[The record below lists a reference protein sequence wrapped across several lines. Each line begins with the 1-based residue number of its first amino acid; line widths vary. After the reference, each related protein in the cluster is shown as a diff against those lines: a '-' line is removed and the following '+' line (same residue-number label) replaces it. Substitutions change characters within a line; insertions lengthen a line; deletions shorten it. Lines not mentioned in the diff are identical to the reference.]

1 MVKYE
6 DFKANDTHIPYR
18 DKNGNISMIEIPL
31 WWRGST
37 EDVADAVKLVKK
49 GEVEVLCKT
58 PGGRDVTLIRYG
70 KKNNLRRTANYS
82 SAMGAGDFKYYADKT
97 GEDYVPTVCLIG
109 ATHGG
114 EFESVVALNNLI
126 KNVETGTDYKVEEN
140 QDLMSA
146 LEGVNLLIIPCL
158 NMDGRARIPLKTFA
172 GQTFEG
178 FRYYSQGTWNDGSL
192 CLQPGC
198 KAVHPIADKCELIG
212 GYFNDDGVNIVH
224 DNFFFPMAEETKAIL
239 KLADEYVPDITLHLH
254 GGGNCP
260 QQFFQF
266 NYIPGVV
273 RQKIRTLAD
282 RLEDEG
288 KKRGMGQLFY
298 NRPVEAHDDAQ
309 KPPSFNIVCAWTAIC
324 GEPCIIYES
333 NQGLYYEE
341 GRNGWDCSFSFD
353 EIYNH
358 HKLLFETTFKYVKER

>member
-70 KKNNLRRTANYS
+70 KKNN
-82 SAMGAGDFKYYADKT
+82 
-97 GEDYVPTVCLIG
+97 
-109 ATHGG
+109 
-114 EFESVVALNNLI
+114 
-126 KNVETGTDYKVEEN
+126 
-140 QDLMSA
+140 Q
-146 LEGVNLLIIPCL
+146 
-158 NMDGRARIPLKTFA
+158 
-172 GQTFEG
+172 
-178 FRYYSQGTWNDGSL
+178 
-192 CLQPGC
+192 
-198 KAVHPIADKCELIG
+198 
-212 GYFNDDGVNIVH
+212 
-224 DNFFFPMAEETKAIL
+224 
-239 KLADEYVPDITLHLH
+239 YVPDITLHLH

-341 GRNGWDCSFSFD
+341 GRNGCDCSFSFD